1 MKIPSMNSM
10 SPLEIILTVIFLV
23 YIIYPVSTPQSIAP
37 YVNSNLGMALIII
50 FTFYMVF
57 YVNKVLGIM
66 TIVVAYELLR
76 RSSNVTQDNQK
87 LPIITTTSS
96 QRKKDAVMKQMNEPK
111 EVSLEEEIIQKN
123 VPVGKSAPLEQY
135 TNSTFKPVQ
144 DKIAGASIV

>member
-96 QRKKDAVMKQMNEPK
+96 QKKKDAVMKQMNEPK

-123 VPVGKSAPLEQY
+123 VPGGKSAPLEQY